1 MMSYRYFRS
10 MSQPCF
16 GPTSQRCFRL
26 ILVLVTLAFVG
37 CASAPGGGTI
47 QYAATDAIEAGG
59 KDVSVSVDASE
70 LSGERRAAFLQQAGA
85 KKITNK
91 VLQKPWSGVG
101 KRQLPGALGT

>member
-1 MMSYRYFRS
+1 
-10 MSQPCF
+10 
-16 GPTSQRCFRL
+16 
-26 ILVLVTLAFVG
+26 VTLAFVG

-101 KRQLPGALGT
+101 KRQLPRALGT